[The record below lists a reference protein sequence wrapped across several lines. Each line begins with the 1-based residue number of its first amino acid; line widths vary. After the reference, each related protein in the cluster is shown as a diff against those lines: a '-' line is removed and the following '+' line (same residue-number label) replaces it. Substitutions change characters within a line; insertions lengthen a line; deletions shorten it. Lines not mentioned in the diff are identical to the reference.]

1 MARTIDQLAEL
12 SEELAVR
19 RRFDLRNVVVIRW
32 FFLFFL
38 LVLLVL
44 ASNARGAI
52 AGILAAGAGGLV
64 LLLVLFRRVEPR
76 QKEPRDSRLDRLA
89 GLISPHVRATIL
101 VYLVVQYLLLLVA
114 LYGTEGAVP
123 WMMIYPI
130 LLLLFRFSPAEF
142 ILLHGTFVVA
152 TVVERWTSWA
162 FGYTSSSMMEFVVP
176 VSLGVL
182 SINAI
187 ALGAGL
193 FLTRRF
199 RREFLREWSAAR
211 EAYQERTRMRQELEF
226 AREIQ
231 LSMLP
236 TESPRLE
243 WLDISSVSIPAT
255 EVGGDYYDFFPVDD
269 RRMAVVVG
277 DVAGHGLA
285 SGIVLSGVRSCLTL
299 LADDLRDPVAVIS
312 RIHDMIRKTARHRM
326 LVTLSILLLDPDN
339 DEAILTSAGHPPIL
353 RRRSDETVEEI
364 GIESLPLG
372 AAMLDH
378 FETRRFQL
386 EAGDVL
392 LLQTDGVYEMRDE
405 TGELFG
411 LDRLVDRMS
420 FHVPESGSQSLRDAI
435 IRDLWEFRGRAPQ
448 DDDLTILV
456 LTWKGSRTHDKRSI
470 VS

>member
-19 RRFDLRNVVVIRW
+19 RRFDLRNVAVVRW

-38 LVLLVL
+38 IVLLLLTNDAPGV
-44 ASNARGAI
+44 I
-52 AGILAAGAGGLV
+52 AGILAAGACSLV
-64 LLLVLFRRVEPR
+64 LLFVLFRRIEPR
-76 QKEPRDSRLDRLA
+76 RTEPRDGRLDRLA

-101 VYLVVQYLLLLVA
+101 VYLVAQYLLLIVA
-114 LYGTEGAVP
+114 LYGTEEAIP
-123 WMMIYPI
+123 WFMIYPI
-130 LLLLFRFSPAEF
+130 LLLPFRFSPSEF
-142 ILLHGTFVVA
+142 ILLHGTLVVA
-152 TVVERWTSWA
+152 TAVERWTSWA
-162 FGYTSSSMMEFVVP
+162 FEYTNESMAAFVIP
-176 VSLGVL
+176 VSLGTL
-182 SINAI
+182 SINAMV
-187 ALGAGL
+187 LGAAL

-236 TESPRLE
+236 TESPRLD
-243 WLDISSVSIPAT
+243 WLDISSVSLPAT

-269 RRMAVVVG
+269 RRIAVVVG

-326 LVTLSILLLDPDN
+326 LVTLSILLLDSEN
-339 DEAILTSAGHPPIL
+339 EEAILTSAGHPPIL
-353 RRRSDETVEEI
+353 RRRRDGVVDEI

-378 FETRRFQL
+378 FETRRFRL
-386 EAGDVL
+386 EKGDVL

-405 TGELFG
+405 AGELFG
-411 LDRLVDRMS
+411 LDRLVDRLS
-420 FHVPESGSQSLRDAI
+420 IHVPERGSQSLRDAI

-448 DDDLTILV
+448 DDDLTILA
-456 LTWKGSRTHDKRSI
+456 LTWNGPATR
-470 VS
+470 V